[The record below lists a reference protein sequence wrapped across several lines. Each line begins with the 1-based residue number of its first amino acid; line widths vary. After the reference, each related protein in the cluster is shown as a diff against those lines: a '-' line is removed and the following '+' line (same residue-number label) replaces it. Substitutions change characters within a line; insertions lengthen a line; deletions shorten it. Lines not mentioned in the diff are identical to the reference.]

1 MAGVLLFICSEDTGS
16 EKYTLWNRII
26 KYVGRLFYVNIKM
39 KSVEKKECREKV
51 ERSCSSI

>member
-1 MAGVLLFICSEDTGS
+1 LLFICSEDTGS